1 MSGSL
6 AIRPLRADELHAAIG
21 LWRRAGI
28 SLTLSD
34 RPEELAQLLAHNP
47 RTCLGGYEDG
57 RLVATALGTFD
68 GRRANLW
75 HLAVDPARQGRGL
88 GRAMM
93 EALEDVL
100 RDMGVVKV
108 TMFTVEM
115 SNADVEGFYHRLGY
129 ETRRDIFAMS
139 KILREGDGPPAEER
153 DPFARPPADR
163 RDGPPGGPPSRPPGG
178 AGEPLSRPP
187 DSEEAP

>member
-6 AIRPLRADELHAAIG
+6 AIRPLRREEIPAAVA

-34 RPEELAQLLAHNP
+34 RPEELARLLDHNP

-75 HLAVDPARQGRGL
+75 HLAVDPDRQGRGL

-93 EALEDVL
+93 EALEAVW

-129 ETRRDIFAMS
+129 RTRNDIFAMS
-139 KILREGDGPPAEER
+139 KILRED
-153 DPFARPPADR
+153 
-163 RDGPPGGPPSRPPGG
+163 DGPPGTKGD
-178 AGEPLSRPP
+178 PLARPP
-187 DSEEAP
+187 DGARDPLDRPPDGEDAP